1 MEEDMSD
8 KKNGKI
14 LVIEHDPVMGQRIEA
29 LLIHAGY
36 EVRWVNSSYAAIAAL
51 ESSSDSPFALVISAY
66 QLPRMGGDEL
76 LEHTRAIA
84 PDTQRMLF
92 AEESEMDA
100 LINAINRSVIHGCI
114 ITPFDDQQLISE
126 VSKRCEQFRFTQK
139 RASLKKLTE
148 HQNRQMY
155 KLIVNMKKRKTI
167 FEQQIKEK
175 NRQLQILTAY
185 KASVLQSG
193 VVIDASLNPDKKESI
208 DSKISVKEFGQIANS
223 LKLFMENI
231 IFDNTLKLKDVD
243 EFLVPGIF
251 EKEQQSA
258 SLLSGTNPINLES
271 GTPWAGQVQHNFT
284 DRTVMEKESVRVSF
298 DKDLID
304 KILNLFF
311 QYELLK
317 LCSTECQE
325 SFIPSVEETVLLQS
339 NQEEKMEHQS
349 VVEKDIIK
357 STATLPVDPVNARIR
372 YFFKTNSHNKGQ
384 VRPDEAID
392 FNSAGDKIFVSKDML
407 LAEKIPF
414 KKGVS
419 GKDSYGRLIPVAE
432 PDDLLFNTGI
442 NTRFSEDRLRIFAT
456 SDGQPHLDIMG
467 AVSVL
472 PEMQIQG
479 DADSDTGDLNFN
491 GNIVVKGIIR
501 AGFKVKCAN
510 LTAQAVE
517 GAQIHLTGS
526 LSVFYG
532 IINSDTITVQG
543 DVQARYI
550 KNSKIK
556 ALGDIVVQEE
566 ITGSELFA
574 GGQCIN
580 ADGLIVSSFVNARQ
594 GMIAGRVGTEKS
606 VPSKLEIGTDGIVEM
621 MIADLDE
628 RIEKKSNELKELQD
642 ALSVF
647 EAEEKILH
655 EKISDAAHIQDRA
668 QMELINIEKLLPKI
682 EASED
687 INELQR
693 VFKEVKKL
701 KSRSDAS
708 EKIIFDSFERQDN
721 IVEMSAVKQREIDK
735 IENQIEKIRLKQ
747 RGIKEF
753 SMRGIPKAELTI
765 HQHITS
771 NNIVTGAKSTLLV
784 KEKKSYCKIHEV
796 VDQRASVQGHGLK
809 EPVYQMV
816 ITSLK
821 ATK

>member
-1 MEEDMSD
+1 MSD
-8 KKNGKI
+8 KKNDRI
-14 LVIEHDPVMGQRIEA
+14 LVIEHNPVMGQRIEA

-66 QLPRMGGDEL
+66 QIPRMGGDEL

-92 AEESEMDA
+92 AEESEMEA
-100 LINAINRSVIHGCI
+100 LINAINRSVIHGCLV
-114 ITPFDDQQLISE
+114 TPFDDQQFVSE
-126 VSKRCEQFRFTQK
+126 VSKRCEQFRATQK

-155 KLIVNMKKRKTI
+155 NIIVNMKKKKAL
-167 FEQQIKEK
+167 FDQQIKEK
-175 NRQLQILTAY
+175 NKQIAILTAY
-185 KASVLQSG
+185 KSSVLQSG
-193 VVIDASLNPDKKESI
+193 VVIGASLNPDKKESL
-208 DSKISVKEFGQIANS
+208 DSKITAREFRQIANS
-223 LKLFMENI
+223 LKFFMEDI

-243 EFLVPGIF
+243 DLLVSGIF
-251 EKEQQSA
+251 EKELQPVSLVSRTASIDSQS
-258 SLLSGTNPINLES
+258 E
-271 GTPWAGQVQHNFT
+271 TPWAGQVQHNSFT
-284 DRTVMEKESVRVSF
+284 DSPVTAKESVQVSF

-317 LCSTECQE
+317 LRSTECQE
-325 SFIPSVEETVLLQS
+325 NFMHPVEGTVLLES
-339 NQEEKMEHQS
+339 NQEDKIGDHQAAAEQG
-349 VVEKDIIK
+349 VTK
-357 STATLPVDPVNARIR
+357 SADTLPVEPVNARIR
-372 YFFKTNSHNKGQ
+372 YFFKAGARNKDK
-384 VRPDEAID
+384 VRPDGAIA
-392 FNSAGDKIFVSKDML
+392 FNSTEDKIFVLKNEL
-407 LAEKIPF
+407 LAEKFPP
-414 KKGVS
+414 KKGVP
-419 GKDSYGRLIPVAE
+419 GKDSYGRLISVAE
-432 PDDLLFNTGI
+432 PDDLLFTTGI
-442 NTRFSEDRLRIFAT
+442 NTRFSEDKLKIFAT

-479 DADSDTGDLNFN
+479 DVDSDTGDLNFN
-491 GNIVVKGIIR
+491 GNIVVNGIIR
-501 AGFKVKCAN
+501 AGFKIKCAN

-526 LSVFYG
+526 LRVFYG

-556 ALGDIVVQEE
+556 ALGDIVVQED
-566 ITGSELFA
+566 IIGSELFA

-580 ADGLIVSSFVNARQ
+580 ADGLIASSFVNARQ
-594 GMIAGRVGTEKS
+594 GMVAGRVGTEKS
-606 VPSKLEIGTDGIVEM
+606 APSKLEIGTDGIVEM

-628 RIEKKSNELKELQD
+628 RIEKKINELKELQD

-701 KSRSDAS
+701 KARSDAS

-753 SMRGIPKAELTI
+753 SMRGVPKADLTV

-784 KEKKSYCKIHEV
+784 KEKKSHCKIHEV
-796 VDQRASVQGHGLK
+796 VKQRASVQGHDLK
-809 EPVYQMV
+809 EEPVYQMV

-821 ATK
+821 ATE